1 MDVIQMNEY
10 EMMGLFSVPLL
21 IIKFNNHYKYKF
33 SEVEKK
39 DQKPYNWEV
48 PLHTTFPNIG
58 DDDPIVSTEV
68 RDNLR
73 KDILET
79 IVNVFG
85 EINLPTNIFFSNMWY
100 NIYHDNQGQ
109 EKHNHLSPVG
119 VSVPFWS
126 GIYYNKNAS
135 PTEFFRSGSI
145 WKTQLFDG
153 FHQTL
158 LNDCLIQSFKPFVE
172 DGDIVLFPPYLE
184 HSVKSKL
191 EHKNKMRMTFS
202 FNIGLNK

>member
-1 MDVIQMNEY
+1 ML
-10 EMMGLFSVPLL
+10 GLFTVPLL
-21 IIKFNNHYKYKF
+21 LIKFDNHYKYNF
-33 SEVEKK
+33 PEVEKK
-39 DQKPYNWEV
+39 DQKPYTWRV

-68 RDNLR
+68 RDNLS
-73 KDILET
+73 KDLLET

-85 EINLPTNIFFSNMWY
+85 EIGIPTNISFSNIWY

-109 EKHNHLSPVG
+109 EKHNHIPMVG
-119 VSVPFWS
+119 SSNPFWS
-126 GIYYNKNAS
+126 GIYYNKNTS
-135 PTEFFRSGSI
+135 NTEFFRSD
-145 WKTQLFDG
+145 KLYLTQLFTG
-153 FHQTL
+153 YEQTPMK
-158 LNDCLIQSFKPFVE
+158 DCLAESVMPIVE

-202 FNIGLNK
+202 FNIDLNL